1 MYVYIQTMRIGI
13 SRTIVE
19 GMEKRMRMED
29 WEGGERRT
37 VGVPRK
43 QEILG
48 GIRIDNIERVLLPLT
63 KLAIVPGLFL
73 G

>member
-1 MYVYIQTMRIGI
+1 MYVYSQTMRIGI

-19 GMEKRMRMED
+19 RMEKRMRMED
-29 WEGGERRT
+29 GKGGERRT
-37 VGVPRK
+37 AGVPRK

-48 GIRIDNIERVLLPLT
+48 GIQIDNIERVLLPLS
-63 KLAIVPGLFL
+63 KLAIVRGLFL